1 MNTSPRPY
9 RQRARAENASGNT
22 ERILEAALALF
33 VERPF
38 DQVTLA
44 AVAERAGVG
53 LQTVIRRVGTK
64 DGLVEAV
71 NAWIAPQVAAGLG
84 EPPGPD
90 PALVAAAFRRHYSRW
105 APALE
110 RTLAQEDSSPALKA
124 SAEAGRA
131 GHRGWL
137 AAAFPDLR
145 DDPVTFGR
153 LVAVTGVELWL
164 VLTKHEGLRVEDAE
178 ATVALLIRSVISTA
192 DTEGHP
198 S

>member
-1 MNTSPRPY
+1 MNTPARPY
-9 RQRARAENASGNT
+9 RQRARAESASGNT
-22 ERILEAALALF
+22 GRILAAALELF

-38 DQVTLA
+38 EQVTLA

-84 EPPGPD
+84 DPPGPD

-137 AAAFPDLR
+137 AAAFPGL
-145 DDPVTFGR
+145 DPVTFGR
-153 LVAVTGVELWL
+153 LVGVTGVELWL
-164 VLTKHEGLRVEDAE
+164 VLTKHEGLDVADAE
-178 ATVALLIRSVISTA
+178 ATVALLIRSVISNQ
-192 DTEGHP
+192 GQ
-198 S
+198 SS